1 MPSGLTKRFGHWE
14 AEDFNHFAF
23 PAMESCLG
31 GMLQNNTETREILC
45 CLACIVKSLGNHAIN
60 GWSQADAFTFHEMCV
75 RYVVLVEES
84 SGIENCVSTL
94 YNLLHFKD
102 DTTRFSSLD
111 DYSCWT
117 EKRTVR
123 QHILASNNHKNIEIT
138 FALSEAKR
146 EFLKLRELNQNDD
159 VLILLKSSKLTFLR

>member
-1 MPSGLTKRFGHWE
+1 
-14 AEDFNHFAF
+14 
-23 PAMESCLG
+23 
-31 GMLQNNTETREILC
+31 
-45 CLACIVKSLGNHAIN
+45 
-60 GWSQADAFTFHEMCV
+60 MCV

-84 SGIENCVSTL
+84 SGIENYVSTL

-102 DTTRFSSLD
+102 YTTRFSSLD

-117 EKRTVR
+117 EERTVR

-138 FALSEAKR
+138 FALSEARR